1 MIKNNE
7 TGQDTKIL
15 ITIENEQVVCKMS
28 GQKTHLVNALSTLM
42 VDESRDRNSF
52 RALMEEAISFVM
64 LDTFSKMKQDQKL
77 REFTPKE
84 ESLAN

>member
-1 MIKNNE
+1 MVENSE

-28 GQKTHLVNALSTLM
+28 GQKTHLVNALSTLL

-84 ESLAN
+84 ENLAN

>member
-1 MIKNNE
+1 MVENSE

-15 ITIENEQVVCKMS
+15 ITIENDQVICKMS
-28 GQKTHLVNALSTLM
+28 GQKTHLVNALSTLL

-52 RALMEEAISFVM
+52 RALMEEAINFVM
-64 LDTFSKMKQDQKL
+64 LDIFSKMKQDQKL

-84 ESLAN
+84 ENLAN

>member
-1 MIKNNE
+1 MVENSE

-15 ITIENEQVVCKMS
+15 ITIENDQVICKMS
-28 GQKTHLVNALSTLM
+28 GQKTHLVNALSTLL

-52 RALMEEAISFVM
+52 RALMEEAINFVM

-84 ESLAN
+84 ENLAN